1 MLTSI
6 RRASGRI
13 TALSYKCFCD
23 GQGALYTKGP
33 RKRRG
38 VYLSSMFNFSEVCSW
53 LLQQIAGARAPW
65 RSAISHIA
73 QTQLIAGSGI
83 GDGE

>member
-38 VYLSSMFNFSEVCSW
+38 VYLSSVFNFPEVCSW
-53 LLQQIAGARAPW
+53 L
-65 RSAISHIA
+65 
-73 QTQLIAGSGI
+73 
-83 GDGE
+83 